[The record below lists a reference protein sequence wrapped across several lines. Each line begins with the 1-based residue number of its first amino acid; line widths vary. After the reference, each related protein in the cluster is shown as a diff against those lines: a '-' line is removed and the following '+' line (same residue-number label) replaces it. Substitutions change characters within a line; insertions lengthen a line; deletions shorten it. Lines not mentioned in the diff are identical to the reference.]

1 MSDTPETD
9 AMEYFDAICD
19 PDRVVEA
26 DFCRKLERERDKMS
40 DAFIMTVDEMVQVQS
55 QLRDVERERDT
66 YREQADAL
74 VDRLGATQERMID
87 AERERDKLA
96 EALSLAGKLCNV
108 VHHPKSMQHETF
120 DPCPVEALIKQALY
134 KTQ

>member
-9 AMEYFDAICD
+9 AAYKNHEWDMHDYIPLEFAQD
-19 PDRVVEA
+19 
-26 DFCRKLERERDKMS
+26 LERERDKY
-40 DAFIMTVDEMVQVQS
+40 
-55 QLRDVERERDT
+55 RD
-66 YREQADAL
+66 QADAL
-74 VDRLGATQERMID
+74 VDRLGQTQERMID
-87 AERERDKLA
+87 AERERDMLA

-134 KTQ
+134 KTP